1 MKDSSSSSTF
11 TFQTF
16 TNTPMKEDEN
26 LLKSHYHVTFWRAG
40 EHETPDRMKPFTC
53 CWTVCGWCC
62 CLEPVKLL
70 TCKLKIPFSLNS
82 WSVTSHD
89 SNIGI
94 VEFNENFPR
103 VWAKKKKKQEAIT
116 LHKKNTFCF
125 TCIFEGFPP
134 MNQLRLHKLYS
145 INFLSLRTRICSFH
159 CPSRSVPLTLNNGG
173 KTLVIKPQ
181 LKAHRADVYTNI
193 DKTFLVRTRNLKQK
207 FVYTYGQKMKFYFFK
222 NP

>member
-26 LLKSHYHVTFWRAG
+26 LLKSPLKCYHVTFWRAG

-103 VWAKKKKKQEAIT
+103 VWAKKKQEAIT
-116 LHKKNTFCF
+116 LHKNHFLF
-125 TCIFEGFPP
+125 H
-134 MNQLRLHKLYS
+134 LHLWGIS
-145 INFLSLRTRICSFH
+145 PNESTAS
-159 CPSRSVPLTLNNGG
+159 SQTL
-173 KTLVIKPQ
+173 
-181 LKAHRADVYTNI
+181 H
-193 DKTFLVRTRNLKQK
+193 
-207 FVYTYGQKMKFYFFK
+207 
-222 NP
+222 

>member
-26 LLKSHYHVTFWRAG
+26 LLKSPLKCYHVTFWRAG
-40 EHETPDRMKPFTC
+40 EHETPDRMKPFIC

-103 VWAKKKKKQEAIT
+103 VWAKKKTKKKKQEAIT
-116 LHKKNTFCF
+116 LHKNHFLF
-125 TCIFEGFPP
+125 H
-134 MNQLRLHKLYS
+134 LHLWGIS
-145 INFLSLRTRICSFH
+145 PNESTAS
-159 CPSRSVPLTLNNGG
+159 SQTL
-173 KTLVIKPQ
+173 
-181 LKAHRADVYTNI
+181 H
-193 DKTFLVRTRNLKQK
+193 
-207 FVYTYGQKMKFYFFK
+207 
-222 NP
+222 